1 MKNKG
6 FSLVEL
12 IVVIA
17 IMAILVGVA
26 VPVYSSYI
34 EKAQKSKDEQMV
46 DEIKHAIEIAGAAGT
61 FSEGDTGYIVLTTEG
76 VSGVEEGSAL
86 DTVLE
91 QTFGNDYAN
100 TLKLSY
106 DGWAENAGML
116 AWLAGSSIDGDGN
129 SVANNT
135 YEDIANVA
143 GSSYLKGNTTAELMS
158 NVENLTTKLASI
170 VDGMGADAKQNVVDM
185 FSVGSKVDGTYSN
198 ALETVMAEQ
207 GYTLENVDT
216 TTLSNL
222 VVLAAA
228 EEMKGMDST
237 TMMSGKQPSPMGEY
251 ITSYALY
258 TAYASSN
265 SASEDYKDAY
275 SALQNQIQA
284 EPNAAKIIKLLNDFK
299 TTTTTDSGFTA
310 YSTGANDSPV
320 GSGYFNDVDAFAS
333 IMNAVDSGNIDS
345 DSLKD
350 SSLFTEG
357 DVNTLFG
364 SYVDSVNMIGNMSKA
379 EYDALV
385 VAAQHG
391 GVTILYSCNENQVQV
406 ICSLPELN

>member
-26 VPVYSSYI
+26 VPVYTSYI
-34 EKAQKSKDEQMV
+34 EKAQKSKDEQLV

-61 FSEGDTGYIVLTTEG
+61 FSEGDTGYLVLTTEG
-76 VSGVEEGSAL
+76 VSGVEEGSTL
-86 DTVLE
+86 DTVLK

-106 DGWAENAGML
+106 DGWADNAGML
-116 AWLAGSSIDGDGN
+116 AWLAGSSVDGDGN

-135 YEDIANVA
+135 YAGIANVA
-143 GSSYLKGNTTAELMS
+143 GSSFLKGNTTDELMS

-170 VDGMGADAKQNVVDM
+170 VVDMDAVAKQGVMDM
-185 FSVGSKVDGTYSN
+185 FTVGSKEDGTYSN

-207 GYTLENVDT
+207 NYTLEEVDA

-228 EEMKGMDST
+228 EEMKGKTEDSEASS
-237 TMMSGKQPSPMGEY
+237 MAQYVSL
-251 ITSYALY
+251 YAMY
-258 TAYASSN
+258 TAYAANENSSQ
-265 SASEDYKDAY
+265 AYKDDYA
-275 SALQNQIQA
+275 ALQTQIQQ
-284 EPNAAKIIKLLNDFK
+284 ENNPVKIMEALGSFSEKMYGNDTGTIKADAGWEEYSKATL
-299 TTTTTDSGFTA
+299 DSDL
-310 YSTGANDSPV
+310 S
-320 GSGYFNDVDAFAS
+320 AFVS
-333 IMNAVDSGNIDS
+333 IMNAVDNGKIDS
-345 DSLKD
+345 GSLQD
-350 SSLFTEG
+350 AALFTTG
-357 DVNTLFG
+357 DVSVLFN
-364 SYVDSVNMIGNMSKA
+364 SYVDAVKMIDGMSEE
-379 EYDALV
+379 EYNTL
-385 VAAQHG
+385 VAAAQNG
-391 GVTILYSCNENQVQV
+391 GVTVLYSCVDNQVRV